1 MKSETHQSNA
11 SFLQGEESLPAS
23 LFPIDLPALVRML
36 KFSNS
41 WERGELCSTVLF
53 KNQGKK
59 IVLAAMPEGTEITSN
74 KCNDPITLQVIEG
87 SLKLQ
92 TREANRSLIKGHLH
106 TLAENT
112 KFLLASTQ
120 ESVLL
125 ITIAA
130 NAMASEYN

>member
-1 MKSETHQSNA
+1 MKSERHQANA
-11 SFLQGEESLPAS
+11 TMLPGEESSDDS
-23 LFPIDLPALVRML
+23 LLSFDLPTLIRML
-36 KFSNS
+36 KFGNS

-53 KNQGKK
+53 KSPGKK
-59 IVLAAMPEGTEITSN
+59 IVLAAIPEGTEITSN

-87 SLKLQ
+87 SLKLK
-92 TREANRSLIKGHLH
+92 TLEVNRSLIKGHLH